1 MTRHRLAVPLLA
13 AALLACATA
22 KPAASPAPAPAA
34 KPAAAA
40 PSGPRWYDGAVF
52 YEVFVR
58 SFQDT
63 DGDGVG
69 DFKGLT
75 QRLDYLN
82 DGDPKTTTDLGV
94 DALWLMPMLESPS
107 YHGYDVT
114 DYEKVEKDYGTEA
127 DFDAFLAAAHA
138 RGIKVI
144 IDLVLNHTSNQH
156 PWFQESKSSKTS
168 PKRDWYVW
176 SDTDLGWG
184 RPWDPGARTWHK
196 TPTGYYYG
204 LFWEGMPDLN
214 WRNPEVRAEARR
226 VAEKWLARGVD
237 GFRLDAIRHLVEEGP
252 GPGQSS
258 SPETLT
264 YVYEFAQAVRKAKP
278 DAYLVGEV
286 WADVDEAAEYVGKD
300 LQGLTAMFDFQLAD
314 AAVKA
319 ATAADASSLETCLEN
334 AQKVYPKGGIDA
346 PFLTNHDM
354 KRVGSVAGG
363 DRAKLGLAA
372 AVLLTLPGTPYLYY
386 GEEIGLMNGL
396 GSDDEF
402 KRTPMRWDGSALA
415 GFTTGKPW
423 FRFSPAPA
431 DGNVGAETGD
441 PASLLSR
448 YRTLIRARKA
458 SAALARGDAVVL
470 PRAQGGRV
478 VAWLR
483 RSGDEVVLVAHNLGE
498 TPAEAGPL
506 PAPGATAEPI
516 FADPAAE
523 LVREGTGWRARLPGR
538 GSGVWR
544 LR

>member
-1 MTRHRLAVPLLA
+1 MIRHRPALPLLA

-22 KPAASPAPAPAA
+22 KPAATPVPALAA
-34 KPAAAA
+34 KSAAATA
-40 PSGPRWYDGAVF
+40 SAPRWYDGAVF

-58 SFQDT
+58 SFQDS

-127 DFDAFLAAAHA
+127 DFDAFLAAAHE

-144 IDLVLNHTSNQH
+144 IDLVLNHTSSQH
-156 PWFQESKSSKTS
+156 PWFQDSKSSKTS
-168 PKRDWYVW
+168 AKRDWYVW
-176 SDTDLGWG
+176 SDTDPGWG
-184 RPWDPGARTWHK
+184 RPWDPGARSWHK

-214 WRNPEVRAEARR
+214 WRNAEVRAEARR
-226 VAEKWLARGVD
+226 FAEKWLARGVD
-237 GFRLDAIRHLVEEGP
+237 GFRLDAIRHLVEDGP

-286 WADVDEAAEYVGKD
+286 WADVDEAAEYEGKE
-300 LQGLTAMFDFQLAD
+300 LQGLTAMFDFPLAD

-319 ATAADASSLETCLEN
+319 ATAGDAASIETCLEN
-334 AQKVYPKGGIDA
+334 AQKVYPKGGLDA

-402 KRTPMRWDGSALA
+402 KRTPMRWDATTFA
-415 GFTTGKPW
+415 GFTTVKPW

-431 DGNVGAETGD
+431 DGNVAAETGD

-448 YRTLIRARKA
+448 YRTLIRMRHA
-458 SAALARGDAVVL
+458 SAALTRGDAVVL

-483 RSGDEVVLVAHNLGE
+483 RSGDEVVLVAHNVGE

-506 PAPGATAEPI
+506 PAPGEKAEPL